1 MHHNSQ
7 VYGCGG
13 FPPAQNQA
21 KVYNYTATRQESS
34 QADIVSMSSF
44 VPSMHVASQAQP
56 LKMTEKVS
64 TSSHIAA
71 MTDPG
76 QLAAESWR
84 GAAADTEIQQQN
96 Q

>member
-1 MHHNSQ
+1 
-7 VYGCGG
+7 
-13 FPPAQNQA
+13 
-21 KVYNYTATRQESS
+21 
-34 QADIVSMSSF
+34 
-44 VPSMHVASQAQP
+44 MHVASQAQP

-64 TSSHIAA
+64 TSSQIAA

-76 QLAAESWR
+76 QLAVESWR

>member
-1 MHHNSQ
+1 M
-7 VYGCGG
+7 
-13 FPPAQNQA
+13 
-21 KVYNYTATRQESS
+21 
-34 QADIVSMSSF
+34 SMSSF

-64 TSSHIAA
+64 TSSQIAA

-76 QLAAESWR
+76 QLAVESWR